1 MIFWYCLVRRGIH
14 CSLCTWDFNL
24 FCLELFWKCFSTF
37 FQGLYGL
44 PKRNGKL
51 KDISHFDAAFFG
63 VHPKQANTMDPQ
75 LRLMLEIAYE
85 AIVDGGEET
94 GWNKKQKTFTGK
106 CVLPFLI
113 VSFKNC
119 CDPGL
124 NPASLRGSK
133 TGVYIGVS
141 GSEAGEAFSR
151 DPEELLGYSM
161 TGCQRAML
169 ANRLSYFFDFS
180 GTCTHSQL

>member
-1 MIFWYCLVRRGIH
+1 MDEIVITGISGRLPESNNLEEFWENLINGVDMVTEDNRRW
-14 CSLCTWDFNL
+14 TP
-24 FCLELFWKCFSTF
+24 
-37 FQGLYGL
+37 GLHGL

-51 KDISHFDAAFFG
+51 KDISHFDAVFFG

-85 AIVDGGEET
+85 AIVDGG
-94 GWNKKQKTFTGK
+94 
-106 CVLPFLI
+106 
-113 VSFKNC
+113 
-119 CDPGL
+119 L
-124 NPASLRGSK
+124 NPATLRGSK

-169 ANRLSYFFDFS
+169 ANRLSYFFDF
-180 GTCTHSQL
+180 CVMYYVK